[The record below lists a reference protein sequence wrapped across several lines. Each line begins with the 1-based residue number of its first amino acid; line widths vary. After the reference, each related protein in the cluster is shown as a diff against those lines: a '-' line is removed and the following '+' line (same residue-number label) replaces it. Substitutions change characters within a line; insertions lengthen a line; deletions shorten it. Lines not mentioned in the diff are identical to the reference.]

1 MLNKKKKLF
10 YFIVKLSEKHLNNI
24 LKYKNLNV
32 IYVYNKDDPLNKII
46 DLRNFCKKNKAK
58 FYLSNNL
65 KITNYLKPDGIH
77 LPATNK
83 MAILNI
89 KKNINI
95 IGTVYNQ
102 IDYYRKI
109 SQGCSAVFLSPIFFT
124 NKYSYNKKLEV
135 IKFNLLIK
143 NWKVNVMALGGIKSE
158 NIKKISLTKT
168 VGFGGISLFEDI
180 NPAHNLMWAGFYK

>member
-1 MLNKKKKLF
+1 MLNKTNKLF
-10 YFIVKLSEKHLNNI
+10 YFIKNLSEKHLNNI

-46 DLRNFCKKNKAK
+46 YLRNFCKKNKVK

-83 MAILNI
+83 RVILNI
-89 KKNINI
+89 KKNIDI

-102 IDYYRKI
+102 MDCYRKI
-109 SQGCSAVFLSPIFFT
+109 FQGCSAVFLSPIFFT

-135 IKFNLLIK
+135 IKFNLLSK
-143 NWKVNVMALGGIKSE
+143 DWKVNIIALGGIKSK
-158 NIKKISLTKT
+158 NIKMISLTKA
-168 VGFGGISLFEDI
+168 VGFGGISFFEDRTLPTI
-180 NPAHNLMWAGFYK
+180 

>member
-1 MLNKKKKLF
+1 MLNKKNKLF
-10 YFIVKLSEKHLNNI
+10 YFIKKLSEKHLNNI

-46 DLRNFCKKNKAK
+46 YLRNFCKKNKVK

-77 LPATNK
+77 LPAQNK
-83 MAILNI
+83 RVILNI
-89 KKNINI
+89 KKNIDI

-102 IDYYRKI
+102 MDCYRKI
-109 SQGCSAVFLSPIFFT
+109 FQGCSAVFLSPIFFT

-135 IKFNLLIK
+135 IKFNLLSK
-143 NWKVNVMALGGIKSE
+143 NWNINIIALGGIKNK

-168 VGFGGISLFEDI
+168 VGFGGISFFEDRTLPTI
-180 NPAHNLMWAGFYK
+180 

>member
-1 MLNKKKKLF
+1 MLNKKNQLF
-10 YFIVKLSEKHLNNI
+10 YFINKLSEKDLNNI

-32 IYVYNKDDPLNKII
+32 VYVYNKIDPLDQII
-46 DLRNFCKKNKAK
+46 YLRNFCKKNKIK

-77 LPATNK
+77 LAAQNK
-83 MAILNI
+83 RAILNI

-102 IDYYRKI
+102 RDYYRKI
-109 SQGCSAVFLSPIFFT
+109 CQGCSAVFLSPIFFT

-135 IKFNLLIK
+135 IKFNLLSK
-143 NWKVNVMALGGIKSE
+143 NWKVNVLALGGIKSG
-158 NIKKISLTKT
+158 NIRKINLTKT
-168 VGFGGISLFEDI
+168 VGFGGISFFEDI
-180 NPAHNLMWAGFYK
+180 NPAHKVM